1 MTICCMVDN
10 FMHGVVNLLT
20 PVNIAITDVVT
31 IVTIRDIIVK
41 ILQRHTEQIRT

>member
-1 MTICCMVDN
+1 
-10 FMHGVVNLLT
+10 MHGVVNLLT